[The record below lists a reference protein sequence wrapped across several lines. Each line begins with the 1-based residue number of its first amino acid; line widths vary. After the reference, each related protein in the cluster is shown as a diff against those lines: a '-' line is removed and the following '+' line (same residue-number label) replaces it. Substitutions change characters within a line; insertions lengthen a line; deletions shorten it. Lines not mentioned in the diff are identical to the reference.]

1 MAALIGGALVLGA
14 TPILVRLTQTGPAAA
29 GFWRLAFALP
39 LLLLLGMGGRGG
51 LNMGG
56 LSPILLGAG
65 VMFAFDLASW
75 HYGIRFTS
83 IANATVLPN
92 LTPVLVTLAGWLFLR
107 ETPRRRFLI
116 GMAAGVGGAV
126 VMALANTGAGAPG
139 ARPHLGDALCA
150 STAVWYG
157 LYFLAVRRARADHS
171 TLQVMTWSSLVGLPV
186 LLAIALGLGEN
197 ILPAKPWGWA
207 ALAGLGV
214 AHVGGQGAI
223 AWALGRLSAATAAL
237 VVLIQPV
244 VAAAIAWWAFSEHLS
259 LLQAMGGVLAL
270 GGVAFAQLTGDSGPP
285 VKTAASR
292 PWRPRG

>member
-14 TPILVRLTQTGPAAA
+14 TPILVRLTSTGPAAA

-39 LLLLLGMGGRGG
+39 LLLGLAMRGEGG
-51 LNMGG
+51 LKMGRP
-56 LSPILLGAG
+56 SAVLLGAG
-65 VMFAFDLASW
+65 VSFALDLASW

-92 LTPVLVTLAGWLFLR
+92 LTPVLVTLAAWFFLR
-107 ETPRRRFLI
+107 EAPRPRFLI
-116 GMAAGVGGAV
+116 GLAAGVLGAL
-126 VMALANTGAGAPG
+126 VMALANTGPGPPG

-171 TLQVMTWSSLVGLPV
+171 TLQVMTWSSLVGLPL
-186 LLAIALGLGEN
+186 LLAIALALGEN
-197 ILPAKPWGWA
+197 ILPTKPWGWA
-207 ALAGLGV
+207 ALAGLGA

-244 VAAAIAWWAFSEHLS
+244 VAAAIAWWAFGEHLS
-259 LLQAMGGVLAL
+259 PLQAMGGVLAL
-270 GGVAFAQLTGDSGPP
+270 GGVAFAQLTGNRAPAIKVEEANSS
-285 VKTAASR
+285 VSR
-292 PWRPRG
+292 